1 MVTRFIRWVS
11 KNENNICLVIIAITA
26 IYYTGLVI
34 AAKVTGAL

>member
-1 MVTRFIRWVS
+1 VANRLIRWAS
-11 KNENNICLVIIAITA
+11 QNENGICLVIIAIVA